1 MQWNARKA
9 VVLTVLVFLENVVDS
24 ILKWLW
30 DESAPKKNMT
40 VQYTPSLSREKEE
53 MTYAKFLHLS
63 HSEPL

>member
-9 VVLTVLVFLENVVDS
+9 VVLTILVFLENVVDS

-30 DESAPKKNMT
+30 DESAPKKIWLCNI
-40 VQYTPSLSREKEE
+40 LHRWEKEE

-63 HSEPL
+63 HSEQL